1 MIPPLVGMDEL
12 RLAGVWA
19 WLECELLTRC
29 TTSPLETSTRAV
41 PA

>member
-12 RLAGVWA
+12 RLAGIGV
-19 WLECELLTRC
+19 WLEFELLTRC

>member
-12 RLAGVWA
+12 RLAGG
-19 WLECELLTRC
+19 LEFEVLTWC
-29 TTSPLETSTRAV
+29 TTSPLETSTGAA